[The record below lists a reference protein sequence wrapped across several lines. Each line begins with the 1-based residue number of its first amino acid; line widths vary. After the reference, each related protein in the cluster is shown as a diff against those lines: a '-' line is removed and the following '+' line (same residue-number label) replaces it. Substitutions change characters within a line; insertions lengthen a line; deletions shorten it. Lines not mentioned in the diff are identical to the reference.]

1 MKRCCIRAITL
12 LAEEKLYSPVSDR
25 FILWFLGSNITLTL
39 LTEPSC
45 VREGESKELSALST
59 SPRTMLKC
67 DLMLSLLAQR
77 NAGDSCVCFY
87 IRMKKKNLS
96 SSKLNNNNN
105 NNSGPL
111 FRNYFQPKIYIHLK
125 FSKTCCINCIKYKIK
140 PQMWKDLMF
149 LSTSFFKMIIL

>member
-1 MKRCCIRAITL
+1 MSTAGMKRCCIRAITL

-67 DLMLSLLAQR
+67 DLMLSLLVQR
-77 NAGDSCVCFY
+77 HVGDSSVCFY
-87 IRMKKKNLS
+87 IQMKKKQ
-96 SSKLNNNNN
+96 
-105 NNSGPL
+105 SGK
-111 FRNYFQPKIYIHLK
+111 NYFQPRNLNFI
-125 FSKTCCINCIKYKIK
+125 
-140 PQMWKDLMF
+140 
-149 LSTSFFKMIIL
+149 

>member
-67 DLMLSLLAQR
+67 DLMLSLLVQR
-77 NAGDSCVCFY
+77 HVGDSSVCFY
-87 IRMKKKNLS
+87 TNEEKTIWKK
-96 SSKLNNNNN
+96 
-105 NNSGPL
+105 L
-111 FRNYFQPKIYIHLK
+111 FPAKKFKFHLK
-125 FSKTCCINCIKYKIK
+125 FSKTCCTNCIKYTIN

-149 LSTSFFKMIIL
+149 LF